1 MADEKVKVMRIL
13 IEKAPSPLV
22 SSIKASHSP
31 SLETIEEEEEEDEE
45 FNQNLLP
52 FSNSSSLLQLLI

>member
-31 SLETIEEEEEEDEE
+31 SLETIEEEEEDEE